1 MALCR
6 HFSFNVWDVDVEL
19 LDEEKLV
26 KTRQLACCI
35 EALQDKTVW

>member
-1 MALCR
+1 
-6 HFSFNVWDVDVEL
+6 VEL